1 MMAILDEIARRG
13 RAVLDSAPVSR
24 FRELSRRRSFRLG
37 LNLAILLLILGFLAY
52 AVYANWAELKQYEWT
67 LDYRYLLLAGG
78 LYGICFLSVML
89 GWHRVVTSLGGTKS
103 LRVNAR
109 IYCYSSLPKRIPGV
123 VWYIA
128 SRVHLY
134 RQEGVSG
141 SVTMLATGLETAL
154 LIVSGLLVYL
164 GSLLF
169 RVSTRS
175 AENLSP
181 LVAALLLVPLLVLLH
196 PAVFNRAVA
205 FLLRK
210 LRREV
215 EVSLTGR
222 QSAGLV
228 LLYVPAWILG
238 GLDLYLLAN
247 AIYPVSLA
255 HLPAVIGA
263 WAASGAVSLLASF
276 LIQGMGVTEIT
287 LAVLLSNFLPAPVA
301 IVISI
306 FFRILLT
313 VGEVVWALLLA
324 WATSGLGGLRAA
336 LHTPPPPAIS
346 DSEE

>member
-1 MMAILDEIARRG
+1 MAILDEIARRG
-13 RAVLDSAPVSR
+13 RAVLNSAPVAR
-24 FRELSRRRSFRLG
+24 FRQLSRRRAFRLG
-37 LNLAILLLILGFLAY
+37 MNLAILCLILGFLAY
-52 AVYANWAELKQYEWT
+52 ALYANWAEVRQYEWT

-78 LYGICFLSVML
+78 VYGLCFLSVML
-89 GWHRVVTSLGGTKS
+89 GWHRVMASLGGMAS

-128 SRVHLY
+128 SRVHFY
-134 RQEGVSG
+134 RQEQVSG
-141 SVTMLATGLETAL
+141 SITMLATGLETGL

-181 LVAALLLVPLLVLLH
+181 LVAALLLAPLLVLLH
-196 PAVFNRAVA
+196 PAVFNRAVG

-210 LRREV
+210 LRRQV

-247 AIYPVSLA
+247 AIYPVSFD
-255 HLPAVIGA
+255 HLPAVVGA

-313 VGEVVWALLLA
+313 IGEVVWALLLA
-324 WATSGLGGLRAA
+324 WATSGLVGLRAA
-336 LHTPPPPAIS
+336 LHTGPPSEIP

>member
-1 MMAILDEIARRG
+1 VHLIGKLGKLIEASKSHPKIHQFTELTR
-13 RAVLDSAPVSR
+13 SKR
-24 FRELSRRRSFRLG
+24 FRIVFNVIAG
-37 LNLAILLLILGFLAY
+37 LVIIAFLIYG
-52 AVYANWAELKQYEWT
+52 VYANWDELKQYEWT

-89 GWHRVVTSLGGTKS
+89 GWHRVMASLGGMTS
-103 LRVNAR
+103 LRINAR
-109 IYCYSSLPKRIPGV
+109 IFCYSSLPKRIPGV

-154 LIVSGLLVYL
+154 LIASGLLVYL

-169 RVSTRS
+169 RVSSRS
-175 AENLSP
+175 AESLSP
-181 LVAALLLVPLLVLLH
+181 LVATLLLVPFLVLLH
-196 PAVFNRAVA
+196 PAVFNRAIG

-215 EVSLTGR
+215 EVSLSGR

-247 AIYPVSLA
+247 AIYPVALD

-263 WAASGAVSLLASF
+263 WAATGVVGILASY
-276 LIQGMGVTEIT
+276 LVQGLGVTEVT
-287 LAVLLSNFLPAPVA
+287 LAVLLSGFLPAPVA
-301 IVISI
+301 IAISI

-324 WATSGLGGLRAA
+324 WFTSGLGGLRAA
-336 LHTPPPPAIS
+336 LHIGDPPAIS
-346 DSEE
+346 ESEK